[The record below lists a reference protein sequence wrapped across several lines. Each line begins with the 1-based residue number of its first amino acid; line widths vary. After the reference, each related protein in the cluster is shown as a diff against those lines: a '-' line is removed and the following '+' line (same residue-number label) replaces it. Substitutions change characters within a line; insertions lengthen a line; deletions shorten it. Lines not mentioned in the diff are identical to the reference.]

1 MDQTWSKVN
10 SDFASQYGPSSAA
23 TKHDLYQE
31 AYSFVQPPS
40 SDKSK
45 PTRQSPPGRRHSKS
59 QVAGG
64 EYVERLAKSIAAHA
78 FPLGGAAEESDQ
90 PRFLVED
97 EELAELLWKDIF
109 AAVSVTEMLHYKA
122 KERQS
127 LSGKEDL

>member
-10 SDFASQYGPSSAA
+10 SDFASQHGPRSAA

-40 SDKSK
+40 SDESK
-45 PTRQSPPGRRHSKS
+45 PTIQSPPGRRHS

-78 FPLGGAAEESDQ
+78 FPLGGAPEKSDQ

-109 AAVSVTEMLHYKA
+109 ASVSVTEMLHNKA